1 MRKTLH
7 AIELNVAI
15 AFGQAMQMVFQDPT
29 KIGEELYD
37 CLGENLNRY
46 YSLIITKNNEIEIS
60 TSISDDDDLRK
71 YVICRIPFVN
81 GEVSNELA
89 IKAAASVIFAHEDDY
104 RLHND

>member
-1 MRKTLH
+1 MRKILH
-7 AIELNVAI
+7 EIELDVAM
-15 AFGQAMQMVFQDPT
+15 AFGQAMQIVFQDPK
-29 KIGEELYD
+29 KIGEPLHV

-60 TSISDDDDLRK
+60 TSISDENGSRR

-81 GEVSNELA
+81 GEMSNELA
-89 IKAAASVIFAHEDDY
+89 IKAAASVIFAYEVDY